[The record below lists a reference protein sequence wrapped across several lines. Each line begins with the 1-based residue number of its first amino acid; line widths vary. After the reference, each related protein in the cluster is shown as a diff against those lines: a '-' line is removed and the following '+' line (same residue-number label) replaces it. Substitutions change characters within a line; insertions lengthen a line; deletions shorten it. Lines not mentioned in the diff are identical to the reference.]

1 MAFHGVVLCL
11 LDVNSGALHL
21 QRFAAQKSNVAVE
34 AASSRILHSK
44 AVKFEEY
51 IYAYFFFTYM

>member
-1 MAFHGVVLCL
+1 MAFHGVVLWL
-11 LDVNSGALHL
+11 LDVNSGALDL

-44 AVKFEEY
+44 AVKFEEQRY
-51 IYAYFFFTYM
+51 VDFFF